1 MQGNILCSYNLIITI
16 QYTFVYLLFD
26 KLHLSNLLQCHLSS
40 HLRIRIYCM
49 FQWHPLKTNI
59 LFHSGRQRPC
69 NPFSML
75 YCNKILL
82 LYLRHVRLLNDR
94 ELLAQLPKTQFLS
107 SIQVVHNLNTRKV
120 ERYGLNLNCNTKIIQ
135 YE

>member
-1 MQGNILCSYNLIITI
+1 MLGNILYNLIITI

-26 KLHLSNLLQCHLSS
+26 KLHLSNLLQFHPSS

-49 FQWHPLKTNI
+49 FQWHPLKTSI
-59 LFHSGRQRPC
+59 LFHSGLQRPC

-82 LYLRHVRLLNDR
+82 LYLRHIHPLNAR
-94 ELLAQLPKTQFLS
+94 ELLTQSQKTYFLS
-107 SIQVVHNLNTRKV
+107 SSQVVHNLNTRKE
-120 ERYGLNLNCNTKIIQ
+120 ERYGLDF
-135 YE
+135 